1 MLNKKLWLMNFS
13 STYAGGGLIRLVETA
28 KWFDKTE
35 GGCFIV
41 HQKAFNYIKDYSNKN
56 VYYVVTQNRIRR
68 LFNDGYYL
76 QNILNVI
83 GTPDIYFSYGIPVFF
98 KIGKVNWFHIS
109 NALSLTTRKI
119 NLSLFIRLKM
129 ILLKYRI
136 LKYLD
141 HLQII
146 SGESEFS
153 LKLIKDV
160 GQRQLDSIYFSVL
173 PNGFSEHELNNVQK
187 IFNDEEHYAITIGT
201 FVYKKLGIAFSL
213 FKYLQEK
220 DKKLKTFIIVGN
232 RNELPFELRTNKNVI
247 VDIGATRESVINL
260 LSNAKY
266 YISASQI
273 ENSSIAALE
282 GLVFSKSV
290 FLSDIPSHREMLKD
304 MQYEELYVKG
314 IKDLFLVANI
324 ESNPLLNNIYS
335 WEQATLKFYE
345 ILEKYNEI
353 F

>member
-1 MLNKKLWLMNFS
+1 
-13 STYAGGGLIRLVETA
+13 
-28 KWFDKTE
+28 
-35 GGCFIV
+35 
-41 HQKAFNYIKDYSNKN
+41 
-56 VYYVVTQNRIRR
+56 
-68 LFNDGYYL
+68 
-76 QNILNVI
+76 
-83 GTPDIYFSYGIPVFF
+83 
-98 KIGKVNWFHIS
+98 
-109 NALSLTTRKI
+109 
-119 NLSLFIRLKM
+119 M

-136 LKYLD
+136 LKSLD
-141 HLQII
+141 HIQII

-153 LKLIKDV
+153 LKLLKDV
-160 GQRQLDSIYFSVL
+160 SQLQLDSIYFSVL

-201 FVYKKLGIAFSL
+201 FVYKKLWIAFRL
-213 FKYLQEK
+213 FKFLQEK

-232 RNELPFELRTNKNVI
+232 RNDIPFELRTNKNVI

-324 ESNPLLNNIYS
+324 ESNPLLHNIYS
-335 WEQATLKFYE
+335 WEKANLKYYE
-345 ILEKYNEI
+345 ILEKYNET